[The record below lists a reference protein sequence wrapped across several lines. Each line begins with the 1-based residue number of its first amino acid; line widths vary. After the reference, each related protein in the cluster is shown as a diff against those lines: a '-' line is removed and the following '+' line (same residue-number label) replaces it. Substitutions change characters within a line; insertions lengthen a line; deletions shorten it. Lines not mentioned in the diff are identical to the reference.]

1 MFYSGILSSTYK
13 TSGSSALSSGNIL
26 SIVSMKVL
34 SEIFNLDTTSFAP
47 NFSASSSVI
56 AVLKPVKAK
65 IGVFLSISI
74 TIILLREQLLIDD
87 KQWLRRMIS
96 HHSTALTTSH
106 KIYNKTNKMNYNL
119 RGGKRTKK

>member
-56 AVLKPVKAK
+56 AVLKGSVAKFNTLKLYLILRYNGPV
-65 IGVFLSISI
+65 L
-74 TIILLREQLLIDD
+74 Q
-87 KQWLRRMIS
+87 
-96 HHSTALTTSH
+96 
-106 KIYNKTNKMNYNL
+106 
-119 RGGKRTKK
+119 